1 MTVNSFQKGE
11 RLIVLALCSVNRKF
25 LYFLYHKKIVLCSA
39 LPCFF
44 TSSSS
49 PHKIATL
56 QEQTLWKPKVIN
68 SALWHSFTPL
78 LWCQNLFSLSVLSQM
93 LNVSWKTHIFLIL
106 IFHFLPHLLSITI
119 GEGIVNS
126 SEIKAQVRNNFHP
139 SSRLKI

>member
-25 LYFLYHKKIVLCSA
+25 LYFLYHKKIFLCSA

-78 LWCQNLFSLSVLSQM
+78 LWCQNLFSLSVLISNAECF
-93 LNVSWKTHIFLIL
+93 LEDTHFSHS
-106 IFHFLPHLLSITI
+106 HFS
-119 GEGIVNS
+119 
-126 SEIKAQVRNNFHP
+126 FP
-139 SSRLKI
+139 SSFVVNNYWGRNHKFLRN